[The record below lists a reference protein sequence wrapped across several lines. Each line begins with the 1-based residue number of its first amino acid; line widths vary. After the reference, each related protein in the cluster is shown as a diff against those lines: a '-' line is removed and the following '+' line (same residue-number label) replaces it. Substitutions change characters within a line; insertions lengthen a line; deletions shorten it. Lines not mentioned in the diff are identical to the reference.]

1 MNGRW
6 QESIV
11 RRSKN
16 VPFSFLNSLAIDA
29 INQLSP
35 EVIESVITRMIAMDA
50 SRVSGDLVRAML
62 DNARMAW
69 HKAAVMRALRTGK
82 PSREMLDAVA
92 SELSSSIS
100 PGVRLAAGSLLDA
113 WTE

>member
-1 MNGRW
+1 MAGIDRQALQN
-6 QESIV
+6 IT
-11 RRSKN
+11 
-16 VPFSFLNSLAIDA
+16 FTFLNSLAIDA

-35 EVIESVITRMIAMDA
+35 EVIESIVVRMIAIDA
-50 SRVSGDLVRAML
+50 CRVTGDLVRTML

-69 HKAAVMRALRTGK
+69 HKAAVMRALRSGK
-82 PSREMLDAVA
+82 PSRELLDAVA

-113 WTE
+113 WTD